1 VAPYFAFVQFEF
13 THAVGPGA
21 GRYVVAPERRL
32 SRALAAAG
40 GAGGA
45 PADEPLA
52 IGERDRVTGTVLDAG
67 AADVLVMTVQGV
79 ASGRRRL
86 RRKAR
91 LLEPGTEPDDVPL
104 QLASYVEAS
113 APMQD
118 DREARERLEE
128 IAALTDLQTR
138 WVDEGLSVLNR
149 AIRGHRAGSGDPY
162 VVEVARRDA
171 RRVRIGFG
179 TAQEVAEGGWT
190 EALDIPA
197 PPGRRGTRA
206 STLAPAE
213 AVADALT
220 GRLPV
225 LEGEDLLV
233 RVFLDLDHGRTQ
245 AAALQAEAGLRLV
258 LAEAGDQDPRL
269 GEAVVAARE
278 LGEIA
283 TQRPLD
289 EPEIE
294 RLTRAV
300 DAGVRVLET
309 RRHAFHR

>member
-1 VAPYFAFVQFEF
+1 VAPPYFLFVQFEF

-21 GRYVVAPERRL
+21 GRYVVVPERRL
-32 SRALAAAG
+32 SRALA
-40 GAGGA
+40 GAGGPGEQA
-45 PADEPLA
+45 LE
-52 IGERDRVTGTVLDAG
+52 IGARDRVTGTVLDAG
-67 AADVLVMTVQGV
+67 AADVLVMAVQGV
-79 ASGRRRL
+79 PQGKRRL

-91 LLEPGTEPDDVPL
+91 ALEQDLEPDDVPV

-128 IAALTDLQTR
+128 VAQLNDLQTR
-138 WVDEGLSVLNR
+138 WVDEGFSVLNR

-171 RRVRIGFG
+171 RKVRIGFG
-179 TAQEVAEGGWT
+179 TSAEVAEGGWT
-190 EALDIPA
+190 EALDIPS
-197 PPGRRGTRA
+197 PPGQRSTRA
-206 STLAPAE
+206 SLLAPAE

-225 LEGEDLLV
+225 LECEDLFV
-233 RVFLDLDHGRTQ
+233 RVFVDLDHDRTR

-258 LAEAGDQDPRL
+258 QAEIGDPDDRIRQAIDI
-269 GEAVVAARE
+269 ARE
-278 LGEIA
+278 LADTA
-283 TQRPLD
+283 T
-289 EPEIE
+289 
-294 RLTRAV
+294 TRALD
-300 DAGVRVLET
+300 DAEVNRLVQAIGAGTRIVET

>member
-1 VAPYFAFVQFEF
+1 MAPYFLFVQFEF

-21 GRYVVAPERRL
+21 GRYVVVPERRL
-32 SRALAAAG
+32 SRALANTG
-40 GAGGA
+40 GPGE
-45 PADEPLA
+45 EPLA

-67 AADVLVMTVQGV
+67 AADVLVMAVQGV
-79 ASGRRRL
+79 PQGRRRL

-91 LLEPGTEPDDVPL
+91 VLEPDTEPDDVPI

-128 IAALTDLQTR
+128 VAQLTELQAR

-149 AIRGHRAGSGDPY
+149 AIAGHRAGAGDPY
-162 VVEVARRDA
+162 VLEVARRDA
-171 RRVRIGFG
+171 RKVRIGFG
-179 TAQEVAEGGWT
+179 TSQEVAEGGWT
-190 EALDIPA
+190 EALDIPS
-197 PPGRRGTRA
+197 PPGQRASRA

-225 LEGEDLLV
+225 LQCEDLLV

-258 LAEAGDQDPRL
+258 LAETATEDDRVR
-269 GEAVVAARE
+269 EAVKTAAELSDLAVTRE
-278 LGEIA
+278 LS
-283 TQRPLD
+283 

-294 RLTRAV
+294 RLVGAIA
-300 DAGVRVLET
+300 AGTRVLET

>member
-1 VAPYFAFVQFEF
+1 MAPFFLFVQFEF

-21 GRYVVAPERRL
+21 GRYVVVPERRL
-32 SRALAAAG
+32 SRALASTG
-40 GAGGA
+40 GPGE
-45 PADEPLA
+45 EPLV

-67 AADVLVMTVQGV
+67 AADVLVMAVQGV
-79 ASGRRRL
+79 PQGRRRL

-91 LLEPGTEPDDVPL
+91 LLEPEDGPDDVPI
-104 QLASYVEAS
+104 QLAAYVEAS
-113 APMQD
+113 APIPG

-128 IAALTDLQTR
+128 IAQMNDLQHR
-138 WVDEGLSVLNR
+138 WVDEGMSVLNR

-171 RRVRIGFG
+171 RKVRIGFG
-179 TAQEVAEGGWT
+179 TSAQVAEGAWT
-190 EALDIPA
+190 EALDIPS
-197 PPGRRGTRA
+197 PPGRRTSRA

-258 LAEAGDQDPRL
+258 HAEVG
-269 GEAVVAARE
+269 GEDDRVRDAVKTARE
-278 LGEIA
+278 LAEIA
-283 TQRPLD
+283 VARPL
-289 EPEIE
+289 EATEVE
-294 RLTRAV
+294 RLVGAIA
-300 DAGVRVLET
+300 AGTRVLET